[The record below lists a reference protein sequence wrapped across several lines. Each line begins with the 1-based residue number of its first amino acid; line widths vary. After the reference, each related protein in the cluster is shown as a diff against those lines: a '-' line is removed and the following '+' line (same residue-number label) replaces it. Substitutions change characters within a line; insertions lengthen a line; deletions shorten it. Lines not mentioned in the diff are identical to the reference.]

1 MLVVD
6 GDRLRAVDLLDLVD
20 QVQLLDAEDRQD
32 VVRIDRT
39 VDQRRGGSGKK
50 RRISGRKKWERVT
63 PKQ

>member
-1 MLVVD
+1 VLVVD